1 MAGAASYLKYL
12 EEKMVPRDSP
22 SLNDMEV
29 EGKNLDGQEVQG
41 PKKDASLRPWMKFE
55 VTDLR
60 NLGKGDVARNR
71 TCDYDC

>member
-29 EGKNLDGQEVQG
+29 EGKHLIGQEVQG
-41 PKKDASLRPWMKFE
+41 PKDASLHPWMKFE
-55 VTDLR
+55 IKDL
-60 NLGKGDVARNR
+60 
-71 TCDYDC
+71 